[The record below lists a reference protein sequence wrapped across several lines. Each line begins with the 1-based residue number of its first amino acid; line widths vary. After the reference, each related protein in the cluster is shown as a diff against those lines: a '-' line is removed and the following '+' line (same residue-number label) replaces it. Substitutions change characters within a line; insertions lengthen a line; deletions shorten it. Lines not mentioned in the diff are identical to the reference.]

1 MYKRTIDITCDW
13 ANDCVTIG
21 RESFT
26 LEQLK
31 FEDAPLRQLVKDCL
45 DDTEK
50 AQLRL
55 AYPEWYNELFEMV
68 QTQDLIDKL
77 KQSNTPQTNKARPTA
92 TDMRNFF
99 NKDYKRNQW
108 DATFNPIR
116 KFEDPKS

>member
-21 RESFT
+21 SESFT

-55 AYPEWYNELFEMV
+55 AYPEWYNELFEL
-68 QTQDLIDKL
+68 QHITTEDLVDQL
-77 KQSNTPQTNKARPTA
+77 RQSNTPHTNKARPSSN
-92 TDMRNFF
+92 DMRNFF
-99 NKDYKRNQW
+99 NKDYKRNLW
-108 DATFNPIR
+108 DRTVNYKPT
-116 KFEDPKS
+116 KP

>member
-21 RESFT
+21 SESFT

-68 QTQDLIDKL
+68 MTTENLIDQL
-77 KQSNTPQTNKARPTA
+77 KKSNKPQTNKARPSSN
-92 TDMRNFF
+92 DMRNFF
-99 NKDYKRNQW
+99 NKDYRRNQW
-108 DATFNPIR
+108 DKTNP
-116 KFEDPKS
+116 

>member
-21 RESFT
+21 SESFT

-45 DDTEK
+45 DETEI

-55 AYPEWYNELFEMV
+55 AYPEWYNELFEIV
-68 QTQDLIDKL
+68 NTTNNFIEAL
-77 KQSNTPQTNKARPTA
+77 KNPQTHKARPTA

-108 DATFNPIR
+108 DNRT
-116 KFEDPKS
+116 KS

>member
-21 RESFT
+21 TESFT

-45 DDTEK
+45 DETER

-55 AYPEWYNELFEMV
+55 AYPDWYNELFEMQNMTTNTLV
-68 QTQDLIDKL
+68 EQL
-77 KQSNTPQTNKARPTA
+77 KKSATPQTNKARPTA

-99 NKDYKRNQW
+99 NKDYRRNQW
-108 DATFNPIR
+108 DNRTKP
-116 KFEDPKS
+116 

>member
-21 RESFT
+21 SESFT

-45 DDTEK
+45 DETEI

-55 AYPEWYNELFEMV
+55 AYPEWYNELFEIV
-68 QTQDLIDKL
+68 NTTNHLIEAL
-77 KQSNTPQTNKARPTA
+77 KYPQKNNHMSAGKRI
-92 TDMRNFF
+92 MKKFN
-99 NKDYKRNQW
+99 NKDYRRKQW
-108 DATFNPIR
+108 DNIT
-116 KFEDPKS
+116 KS

>member
-31 FEDAPLRQLVKDCL
+31 YEDAPLRQLVKDCL

-68 QTQDLIDKL
+68 QTQNLIDQL
-77 KQSNTPQTNKARPTA
+77 KQTPQLNKARPNV
-92 TDMRNFF
+92 DMRNFF
-99 NKDYKRNQW
+99 NKDYKRNTW
-108 DATFNPIR
+108 DRSNTITPVSY
-116 KFEDPKS
+116 KPTKP